1 MCIWT
6 ALIKLGVIKI
16 KNQKS
21 SLEDGRRMGKRDWGE
36 LESGSNR
43 WLWLKHVSI
52 YRTFK

>member
-6 ALIKLGVIKI
+6 ALIGLGDIKI
-16 KNQKS
+16 KNQKIN
-21 SLEDGRRMGKRDWGE
+21 LEDGRKMGRRDWGE
-36 LESGSNR
+36 LESGSDR